1 MPKTSIK
8 ATPRYVGRI
17 SVCPPPPPP
26 PPPPQSMQPS
36 CIRTKSTPTNSAS
49 VQRASR
55 NRNFLRW
62 SPPRTRHPRPEVAA
76 PRTIIRSQA
85 ALVVNGNDPAQW
97 QFNTQ
102 RGEKISGR
110 CSRTNRLLN
119 EHRRRRKPAPP
130 ASLLGAQISAA
141 QETHARRLMIARSC
155 NRPLNP
161 RTPTPEIGVRRGLGG
176 VSAFSWASRPKPWGK
191 GQSKIF
197 PTRFTDICN
206 PYCSYSQQSLAYA

>member
-1 MPKTSIK
+1 M
-8 ATPRYVGRI
+8 R
-17 SVCPPPPPP
+17 
-26 PPPPQSMQPS
+26 PS

-130 ASLLGAQISAA
+130 ASLLGAQISA
-141 QETHARRLMIARSC
+141 RLELLKSACAVALVASALFHGLRARS
-155 NRPLNP
+155 
-161 RTPTPEIGVRRGLGG
+161 LGER
-176 VSAFSWASRPKPWGK
+176 ASRRYFRPA
-191 GQSKIF
+191 SLTF
-197 PTRFTDICN
+197 ATRIAAIASNRWRTHSRGTSSRISN
-206 PYCSYSQQSLAYA
+206 

>member
-1 MPKTSIK
+1 MS
-8 ATPRYVGRI
+8 VG
-17 SVCPPPPPP
+17 SAFAPS
-26 PPPPQSMQPS
+26 SMRPS

-130 ASLLGAQISAA
+130 ASLLGAQISA
-141 QETHARRLMIARSC
+141 THARRLMIARSC

-161 RTPTPEIGVRRGLGG
+161 RLELLKSACAVALVASALFHGLRARSLGER
-176 VSAFSWASRPKPWGK
+176 ASRRYFRPA
-191 GQSKIF
+191 SLTF
-197 PTRFTDICN
+197 ATRIAAIASNRWRTHSRGTSSRISN
-206 PYCSYSQQSLAYA
+206 